1 VVAKGDEDTAFYR
14 YNRLAALNEV
24 GGDPR
29 NFGFSLKAFHA
40 ASEDR
45 ARHWPHTMIGSSTHD
60 TKRSEDAR
68 ARLCI
73 LSELPSL
80 WRLWLR
86 RWSLLNRSHRVEA
99 EGAAAPS
106 PADEYLYYQLLLAI
120 WPPEARPAEALSA
133 RALAS
138 LKERIQAGMLKSVRE
153 AKLRTSWI
161 NPDAGYEAALAA
173 FIDGSLSNALFVK
186 DLGEA
191 VARVARLGAL
201 VSLSQ
206 ALLKV
211 ASPGVPDY
219 YQGTELLDLSLV
231 DPDNRR
237 AVDYAKRK
245 RLLSRLH
252 PGFSGE
258 ELLQNLADGRAKL
271 HVIARGLALRRRMP
285 ELFFRPT
292 YLPLYADGAREEN
305 VCAFALRQG
314 PRALIAVAPRLFAG
328 LLQEADLAPL
338 GEAAWGE
345 SRLATPG
352 MSGEYENLLTGER
365 HFAGEE
371 GLRLCAVLRSF
382 PVALLVATPG
392 RPKPRLP

>member
-1 VVAKGDEDTAFYR
+1 
-14 YNRLAALNEV
+14 
-24 GGDPR
+24 
-29 NFGFSLKAFHA
+29 
-40 ASEDR
+40 
-45 ARHWPHTMIGSSTHD
+45 PHTLIGSSTHD

-68 ARLCI
+68 ARLGV

-86 RWSLLNRSHRVEA
+86 RWSVLNRSHRAEG

-106 PADEYLYYQLLLAI
+106 SSDEYLYYQLLLAI
-120 WPPEARPAEALSA
+120 WPLGTPPAEAPGA

-138 LKERIQAGMLKSVRE
+138 LKARIQACMLKSVRE

-173 FIDGSLSNALFVK
+173 FIDGSLSNALFLK

-191 VARVARLGAL
+191 LARIGRLGAL

-219 YQGTELLDLSLV
+219 YQGTELLDFSLV

-237 AVDYAKRK
+237 PVDYAKRK
-245 RLLSRLH
+245 QLLSQLH
-252 PGFSGE
+252 SGLSRE
-258 ELLQNLADGRAKL
+258 ELLKNPADGKAKL
-271 HVIARGLALRRRMP
+271 LVIAKGLELRRRMP
-285 ELFFRPT
+285 ELFFRPA
-292 YLPLYADGAREEN
+292 YMPLYADSGREEN

-314 PRALIAVAPRLFAG
+314 PRTLVAIAPRLFAG
-328 LLQEADLAPL
+328 LMEGGDYAPL
-338 GEAAWGE
+338 GERAWGE
-345 SRLATPG
+345 ARLALPG
-352 MSGEYENLLTGER
+352 PAGEFENLLTGER
-365 HFAGEE
+365 HPAREE
-371 GLRLCAVLRSF
+371 GLRLSAVLASF
-382 PVALLVATPG
+382 PVALLLATPG
-392 RPKPRLP
+392 QS